1 MSIAFSNNQNSYTL
15 LDSGDGEKLERF
27 GKYILRR
34 PAAQAVWK
42 KTLDEHLWANCYASF
57 DRKSGKRW
65 HGRNILPESFT
76 IEIDGMRFKLSGT
89 DFGHL
94 GIFPEQREMWTW
106 IRDVLQKAQIKRR
119 QKEISVL
126 NLFAY
131 SGGSTLAA
139 LLAGAKV
146 CHVDASRGMIS
157 WAKENIALNNLA
169 DASVRFIVDDV
180 IKFMKREK
188 KRGNAYDA
196 IILDP
201 PTFGRGAQGEVYKIE
216 NDIIPTLELVQS
228 LLSEKPLFI
237 LFSCHTPGFSPQVM
251 ENLLQ
256 QLESKAQGKI
266 EKGEMFLRG
275 NKNVYSLP
283 NGTWARWIAH
293 DFI

>member
-1 MSIAFSNNQNSYTL
+1 MNSYSNTKDTYEL
-15 LDSGDGEKLERF
+15 LDSGGQEKLERF

-42 KTLDEHLWANCYASF
+42 KTLDESIWANCYASF

-65 HGRNILPESFT
+65 HGKNILPESFT
-76 IEIDGMRFKLSGT
+76 IEIDEITFKLSGT

-94 GIFPEQREMWTW
+94 GIFPEQRELWGW
-106 IRDVLQKAQIKRR
+106 IRESIQKTKVKR
-119 QKEISVL
+119 KEISVL

-139 LLAGAKV
+139 LKAGAKV
-146 CHVDASRGMIS
+146 CHVDASRGMMS
-157 WAKENIALNNLA
+157 WAKENVVLNNLS
-169 DASVRFIVDDV
+169 DAPVRFIVDDV

-188 KRGNAYDA
+188 KRGNSYDA

-216 NDIIPTLELVQS
+216 NDIIPTLDLVNE
-228 LLSEKPLFI
+228 LLSKDPLFV
-237 LFSCHTPGFSPQVM
+237 LFSCHTPGFSPSVL
-251 ENLLQ
+251 ENLLIEVQ
-256 QLESKAQGKI
+256 KDASGKI

-275 NKNVYSLP
+275 NESVYPLP
-283 NGTWARWIAH
+283 NGTWARWI
-293 DFI
+293 DNR